1 MIEPITL
8 ARPYARA
15 AFQFAV
21 DNGAVDSWHQA
32 LVTVAAVVAEPSV
45 AKVLDDPATTA
56 SQRAATVATVLGD
69 DIPTG
74 VTQFVSVMAENHRL
88 ALAGEVATLFAELR
102 SALDAAANVTVTSA
116 FDVAD
121 ATIEQLAASLTT
133 KLGKTVEMTVETD
146 ASLIGGAIIRA
157 GDMVIDGSV
166 RGRLQKLATA
176 LKSSKARF
184 VLVLGRGLQS
194 RPSCGLC

>member
-8 ARPYARA
+8 ARPYARE

-21 DNGAVDSWHQA
+21 DNGAVDSWHEA

-56 SQRAATVATVLGD
+56 SQRAQTVATVLGD
-69 DIPTG
+69 DLPTG

-88 ALAGEVATLFAELR
+88 TLAGEVATLFAELR

-166 RGRLQKLATA
+166 RGRLHKLATA
-176 LKSSKARF
+176 LKS
-184 VLVLGRGLQS
+184 
-194 RPSCGLC
+194 

>member
-45 AKVLDDPATTA
+45 ARVLDDPATTA
-56 SQRAATVATVLGD
+56 SQRAATVETVLGH

-102 SALDAAANVTVTSA
+102 SAVDAAANVTVTSA

-176 LKSSKARF
+176 LKS
-184 VLVLGRGLQS
+184 
-194 RPSCGLC
+194 

>member
-56 SQRAATVATVLGD
+56 SQRAATVSTFIAD

-176 LKSSKARF
+176 LKS
-184 VLVLGRGLQS
+184 
-194 RPSCGLC
+194 

>member
-21 DNGAVDSWHQA
+21 DNGAVDSWHEA

-56 SQRAATVATVLGD
+56 SQRAQTVATVLGD
-69 DIPTG
+69 DLPTG

-88 ALAGEVATLFAELR
+88 TLATEVATLFAELR

-116 FDVAD
+116 FNVPD
-121 ATIEQLAASLTT
+121 ATVEQLAASLTT
-133 KLGKTVEMTVETD
+133 KLGKTVEITVETD

-166 RGRLQKLATA
+166 RGRLHKLATA
-176 LKSSKARF
+176 LKS
-184 VLVLGRGLQS
+184 
-194 RPSCGLC
+194 

>member
-56 SQRAATVATVLGD
+56 SQRAQTVATVLGGD
-69 DIPTG
+69 LPTG

-88 ALAGEVATLFAELR
+88 TLAGEVATLFAELR

-166 RGRLQKLATA
+166 RGRLHKLATA
-176 LKSSKARF
+176 LKS
-184 VLVLGRGLQS
+184 
-194 RPSCGLC
+194 

>member
-1 MIEPITL
+1 VIEPITL

-21 DNGAVDSWHQA
+21 DNGAVDSWHEA

-56 SQRAATVATVLGD
+56 SQRAQIVGTVLGD
-69 DIPTG
+69 DLPTG

-88 ALAGEVATLFAELR
+88 TLAGEVATLFAELR

-166 RGRLQKLATA
+166 RGRLHKLATA
-176 LKSSKARF
+176 LKS
-184 VLVLGRGLQS
+184 
-194 RPSCGLC
+194 

>member
-1 MIEPITL
+1 MIEPTTL

-21 DNGAVDSWHQA
+21 DNSVVDSWHQA
-32 LVTVAAVVAEPSV
+32 LLAVAAVVAEPTV

-56 SQRAATVATVLGD
+56 PQRAATVVTVLGD
-69 DIPTG
+69 DIPAG
-74 VTQFVSVMAENHRL
+74 VAEFVSVMAENHRL
-88 ALAGEVATLFAELR
+88 GLSGEVAKLFAELR

-121 ATIEQLAASLTT
+121 ATVEQLAASLTA
-133 KLGKTVEMTVETD
+133 KLGKTVDMTVETD

-166 RGRLQKLATA
+166 RGRLHKLATA
-176 LKSSKARF
+176 LKS
-184 VLVLGRGLQS
+184 
-194 RPSCGLC
+194 

>member
-21 DNGAVDSWHQA
+21 DNGAVDSWHEA

-56 SQRAATVATVLGD
+56 SQRAQTVTTVLGD
-69 DIPTG
+69 DLPTG

-88 ALAGEVATLFAELR
+88 TLAGEVATLFAELR

-166 RGRLQKLATA
+166 RGRLHKLATA
-176 LKSSKARF
+176 LKS
-184 VLVLGRGLQS
+184 
-194 RPSCGLC
+194 

>member
-21 DNGAVDSWHQA
+21 DNGAVDSWHEA

-56 SQRAATVATVLGD
+56 SQRAQTVATVLGD
-69 DIPTG
+69 DLPTG

-88 ALAGEVATLFAELR
+88 TLAGEVATLFAELR

-121 ATIEQLAASLTT
+121 VTIEQLAASLTT

-146 ASLIGGAIIRA
+146 SSLIGGAIIRA

-166 RGRLQKLATA
+166 RGRLHKLATA
-176 LKSSKARF
+176 LKS
-184 VLVLGRGLQS
+184 
-194 RPSCGLC
+194 

>member
-21 DNGAVDSWHQA
+21 DNGAVDSWHEA

-56 SQRAATVATVLGD
+56 SQRAQTVATVLGD
-69 DIPTG
+69 DLPTG

-88 ALAGEVATLFAELR
+88 TLAGEVATLFAELR

-133 KLGKTVEMTVETD
+133 KLGKTVEMTVEID

-166 RGRLQKLATA
+166 RGRLHKLATA
-176 LKSSKARF
+176 LKS
-184 VLVLGRGLQS
+184 
-194 RPSCGLC
+194 

>member
-21 DNGAVDSWHQA
+21 DNGAVDSWHEA

-56 SQRAATVATVLGD
+56 SQRAQTVATVLGD
-69 DIPTG
+69 DLPTG

-88 ALAGEVATLFAELR
+88 TLAGEVATLFAELR

-176 LKSSKARF
+176 LKS
-184 VLVLGRGLQS
+184 
-194 RPSCGLC
+194 

>member
-1 MIEPITL
+1 MIEPTTL

-21 DNGAVDSWHQA
+21 DNSVVDSWHQA
-32 LVTVAAVVAEPSV
+32 LLAVAAVVAEPSV

-56 SQRAATVATVLGD
+56 PQRAATVVTVLGD
-69 DIPTG
+69 DIPAG
-74 VTQFVSVMAENHRL
+74 VAEFVSVMAENHRL
-88 ALAGEVATLFAELR
+88 GLSGEVARLFAELR

-121 ATIEQLAASLTT
+121 ATVEQLAASLTA
-133 KLGKTVEMTVETD
+133 KLGKTVDMTVETD

-166 RGRLQKLATA
+166 RGRLHKLATA
-176 LKSSKARF
+176 LKS
-184 VLVLGRGLQS
+184 
-194 RPSCGLC
+194 

>member
-21 DNGAVDSWHQA
+21 DNGAVDSWHEA

-56 SQRAATVATVLGD
+56 SQRAQTVATGLGD
-69 DIPTG
+69 DLPTG

-88 ALAGEVATLFAELR
+88 TLAGEVATLFAELR

-166 RGRLQKLATA
+166 RGRLHKLATA
-176 LKSSKARF
+176 LKS
-184 VLVLGRGLQS
+184 
-194 RPSCGLC
+194 

>member
-1 MIEPITL
+1 MIEPTTL

-21 DNGAVDSWHQA
+21 DNGTVDSWHQA
-32 LVTVAAVVAEPSV
+32 LFTVAAVVAEPSV

-56 SQRAATVATVLGD
+56 SERANTVASVLGD
-69 DIPTG
+69 DTPAG
-74 VTQFVSVMAENHRL
+74 VAQFVSVMAENHRL
-88 ALAGEVATLFAELR
+88 ALAGEVAALFAELR

-121 ATIEQLAASLTT
+121 ETIEQLAASLTT

-146 ASLIGGAIIRA
+146 SSLLGGAIIRA

-166 RGRLQKLATA
+166 RGRLHKLATA
-176 LKSSKARF
+176 LKS
-184 VLVLGRGLQS
+184 
-194 RPSCGLC
+194 

>member
-121 ATIEQLAASLTT
+121 ATIEPPAASLAT

-176 LKSSKARF
+176 LKS
-184 VLVLGRGLQS
+184 
-194 RPSCGLC
+194 

>member
-1 MIEPITL
+1 VIEPTTL

-32 LVTVAAVVAEPSV
+32 LGMVAVVVSEPSV
-45 AKVLDDPATTA
+45 AKVLDDPAMTA
-56 SQRAATVATVLGD
+56 SQRASTLASVLGD
-69 DIPTG
+69 DIPAG
-74 VTQFVSVMAENHRL
+74 VAQFVSVMAENHRL
-88 ALAGEVATLFAELR
+88 ALAGEVAALFAELR

-121 ATIEQLAASLTT
+121 KTIEQLAASLTT

-146 ASLIGGAIIRA
+146 SSLIGGAIIRA

-166 RGRLQKLATA
+166 RGRLHKLATA
-176 LKSSKARF
+176 LKS
-184 VLVLGRGLQS
+184 
-194 RPSCGLC
+194 

>member
-1 MIEPITL
+1 MIEPTTL

-21 DNGAVDSWHQA
+21 DNSVVDSWHQA
-32 LVTVAAVVAEPSV
+32 LLAVAAVVAEPTV

-56 SQRAATVATVLGD
+56 PQRAATVVTVLGD
-69 DIPTG
+69 DIPAG
-74 VTQFVSVMAENHRL
+74 VAEFVSVMAENHRL
-88 ALAGEVATLFAELR
+88 GLSGEVARLFAELR

-121 ATIEQLAASLTT
+121 ATVEQLAASLTA
-133 KLGKTVEMTVETD
+133 KLGKTVDMTVETD

-166 RGRLQKLATA
+166 RGRLHKLATA
-176 LKSSKARF
+176 LKS
-184 VLVLGRGLQS
+184 
-194 RPSCGLC
+194 

>member
-15 AFQFAV
+15 AFQFAL
-21 DNGAVDSWHQA
+21 DNGAVDSWHEA

-56 SQRAATVATVLGD
+56 SQRAQTVATVLGD
-69 DIPTG
+69 DLPTG

-88 ALAGEVATLFAELR
+88 TLAGEVATLFAELR

-166 RGRLQKLATA
+166 RGRLHKLATA
-176 LKSSKARF
+176 LKS
-184 VLVLGRGLQS
+184 
-194 RPSCGLC
+194 

>member
-1 MIEPITL
+1 MIEPTTL

-15 AFQFAV
+15 AFQFGV
-21 DNGAVDSWHQA
+21 DIGAVDSWHEA
-32 LVTVAAVVAEPSV
+32 LVSVSAVVAEPSV

-56 SQRAATVATVLGD
+56 SQHTATVAAVLGD
-69 DIPTG
+69 DIPAG

-88 ALAGEVATLFAELR
+88 GLSSEVATLFAELR

-116 FDVAD
+116 FNVAD
-121 ATIEQLAASLTT
+121 ATIEQLSASLTA
-133 KLGKTVEMTVETD
+133 KLGKTVDMTVETD

-166 RGRLQKLATA
+166 RGRLHKLATA
-176 LKSSKARF
+176 LKS
-184 VLVLGRGLQS
+184 
-194 RPSCGLC
+194 

>member
-45 AKVLDDPATTA
+45 AKVLGDPATTA
-56 SQRAATVATVLGD
+56 SQRAQTVATVLGD
-69 DIPTG
+69 DLPTG

-88 ALAGEVATLFAELR
+88 TLAGEVATLFAELR
-102 SALDAAANVTVTSA
+102 SALDAAVNVTVTSA

-121 ATIEQLAASLTT
+121 VTIEQLAASLTT

-166 RGRLQKLATA
+166 RGRLHKLATA
-176 LKSSKARF
+176 LKS
-184 VLVLGRGLQS
+184 
-194 RPSCGLC
+194 

>member
-21 DNGAVDSWHQA
+21 DNGAVDSWHEA

-56 SQRAATVATVLGD
+56 SQRAQTVATVLGD
-69 DIPTG
+69 DLPTG

-88 ALAGEVATLFAELR
+88 TLAGEVATLFAELR

-121 ATIEQLAASLTT
+121 ATIEQLTESLTT

-166 RGRLQKLATA
+166 RGRLHKLATA
-176 LKSSKARF
+176 LKS
-184 VLVLGRGLQS
+184 
-194 RPSCGLC
+194 

>member
-1 MIEPITL
+1 VIEPTTL

-21 DNGAVDSWHQA
+21 DNSVVDSWHQA
-32 LVTVAAVVAEPSV
+32 LLAVAAVVAEPSV

-56 SQRAATVATVLGD
+56 PRRAATVVTVLGD
-69 DIPTG
+69 DIPAG
-74 VTQFVSVMAENHRL
+74 VAEFVSVMAENHRL
-88 ALAGEVATLFAELR
+88 GLSGEVARLFAELR

-121 ATIEQLAASLTT
+121 ATVEQLAASLTA
-133 KLGKTVEMTVETD
+133 KLGKTVDMTVETD

-166 RGRLQKLATA
+166 RGRLHKLATA
-176 LKSSKARF
+176 LKS
-184 VLVLGRGLQS
+184 
-194 RPSCGLC
+194 